1 MKEYKRIFIILLVV
15 LCIDLVIIGV
25 LAVRKEFT
33 IMQEKLDKIIDELHA
48 GDSIWFLVEDE
59 SEETEEGVG

>member
-1 MKEYKRIFIILLVV
+1 MREYKRIFIILLVV
-15 LCIDLVIIGV
+15 LCIDLVIIGI

-33 IMQEKLDKIIDELHA
+33 TMQEKLDKIIDELHA
-48 GDSIWFLVEDE
+48 DDSIWFLVEDE